1 MVTVRYSSTC
11 YNSSSKIIIMKSFKS
26 PIQEMFNKLFTSL
39 LQRLIQQPDFYPIKH
54 YHKRRKGRHVL
65 DSL

>member
-1 MVTVRYSSTC
+1 
-11 YNSSSKIIIMKSFKS
+11 MKFFKS
-26 PIQEMFNKLFTSL
+26 LIHGVFHKLFTSL

-65 DSL
+65 DGL